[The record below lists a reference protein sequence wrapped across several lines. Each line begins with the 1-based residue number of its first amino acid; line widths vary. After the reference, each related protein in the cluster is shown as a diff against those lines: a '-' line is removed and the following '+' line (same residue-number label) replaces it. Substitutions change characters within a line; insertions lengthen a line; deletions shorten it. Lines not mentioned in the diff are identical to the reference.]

1 MVHQIV
7 SRLVRRY
14 GTRDP
19 FEIAR
24 LRHIILITEPLGSI
38 RGYYSCSYRHQVIHL
53 NSDLE
58 ENQLR
63 FTCAHELG
71 HAILHPKANT
81 PFLRQNTLFPIS
93 RYEWEASRFAVCL
106 LIDDSTLE
114 EYDGCTIPQLAQAF
128 GVSPELIAYRL
139 KKRPPQ
145 P

>member
-53 NSDLE
+53 NSNLE

-93 RYEWEASRFAVCL
+93 RYEWEASRFAACS
-106 LIDDSTLE
+106 STTAPWRNTTAAPSLNW
-114 EYDGCTIPQLAQAF
+114 P
-128 GVSPELIAYRL
+128 
-139 KKRPPQ
+139 RPSGSALS
-145 P
+145 